1 MSVDGG
7 MKSGA
12 HVGGVSSGGSVNSDC
27 VGVVLRHPKNAEL
40 IQSDAI
46 TLQSPS
52 RQHYQQQQQRRWS
65 EYRDPFSDGQFT
77 RSASARLPRQLYQN
91 DEIDSRFVDQQQKC
105 TSDVNDG
112 EKKIQQVNL
121 SIPF

>member
-1 MSVDGG
+1 M
-7 MKSGA
+7 
-12 HVGGVSSGGSVNSDC
+12 
-27 VGVVLRHPKNAEL
+27 
-40 IQSDAI
+40 

-65 EYRDPFSDGQFT
+65 EYRDPCLDGQFT
-77 RSASARLPRQLYQN
+77 RSASARLPRRYQN